1 MADDATA
8 SMSPRARFRR
18 PVASRTG
25 PCPTGRAGWHLDPR
39 PVWETVGVTGVDG
52 ASREPH
58 AAPTPEVSPMLET
71 RPPTVHSR
79 AAPSVLHVPGPSS
92 CLSRDLRDIARS
104 LAGRLDRDAIQ
115 ETEERALDEALD
127 ATVAAV
133 LPQVVTTLDAELT
146 PRLEAL
152 PLHTRL
158 ALLDARR
165 RCDLGLD

>member
-1 MADDATA
+1 
-8 SMSPRARFRR
+8 
-18 PVASRTG
+18 
-25 PCPTGRAGWHLDPR
+25 
-39 PVWETVGVTGVDG
+39 
-52 ASREPH
+52 
-58 AAPTPEVSPMLET
+58 MLET
-71 RPPTVHSR
+71 RPPAGPSR
-79 AAPSVLHVPGPSS
+79 AAPSNLRVPGPSS

-104 LAGRLDRDAIQ
+104 LAGRLDRDAIE

-127 ATVAAV
+127 AAVTAV
-133 LPQVVTTLDAELT
+133 LPKIMTALDAELT